1 MNLKRIRF
9 IARGQVQGVGFR
21 PFVFTLAG
29 EYGLTGQVRNS
40 PRGVIIEA
48 QGEEAALESF
58 ARALEKRLPPLA
70 RLSGLTREE
79 CDPVPGEES
88 FSIAPSTRGER
99 HAVLVSPDM
108 ALCADCRKDMA
119 DPAGRRCR
127 YPFTNCTNCGPR
139 YTITRSIPY
148 DRAATSMAC
157 FPLCADCRA
166 EYENPLDRRFHAQ
179 PNACPVCGP
188 RVWLV
193 PGSRRNE
200 EEEHA
205 PAPSGKSNRHSPSGF
220 HPEKTGQNRE
230 KDFSP
235 SAVSG
240 LAEKDGFPTDDAAL
254 RDLARFLCDGGIA
267 AVKGLGGFHLAC
279 DACDEEAVAELRKRK
294 MRPHKPFALMAF
306 DLDEARLFAHIGPR
320 EEALLLSPEH
330 PIVLCPLRN
339 PDKPAIAAG
348 ISPDTDCVGL
358 MLPCTP
364 LHQTLLEHVRLERRA
379 KEAARRP
386 AALVMTSGN
395 AANEPICLGNR
406 EALEKLAGLADMFL
420 LHNRDILVRV
430 DDSVVRPLPGHGTLF
445 FRRARGYV
453 PRPVGLIPGGLQ
465 AGSPQ
470 GGCSGATDSANP
482 EDREQPCV
490 IGAGAD
496 LKNTLCLTK
505 GNDAFVGQHIGDM
518 ANLETSSFHREVCR
532 HLASLLAVTP
542 TAIVRDLHPDYNS
555 GRVAEE
561 YGAEAGIPVFR
572 LQHHAA
578 HAYAVLAEHRFAG
591 RALALALDGT
601 GFGGDGTLWGG
612 EVLLVDTR
620 GPEHHRLAHLAP
632 LDLPGGEAAIREP
645 WRIAHA
651 LLLRPGLARAG
662 AEGKDAALPWLPEH
676 AFTADQLPV
685 MLEKR
690 LNTPQSTSCGR
701 LFDAVSALFGLGN
714 TTTYEGQASIRL
726 ENAQRAGGPE
736 PPHLPVNGLYP
747 CPILPAQA
755 SEKGKGESG
764 ACLQLDTHALFA
776 AAYADRAKKE
786 TPLWLLARRFH
797 QSLAA
802 GLVELA
808 GHLAA
813 AHGIS
818 HVGLSGGCLQNVT
831 LALLLAEGLKR
842 KGLTPLLHKDLP
854 PGDACVSL
862 GQAAWGRLLL
872 RKH

>member
-1 MNLKRIRF
+1 MALKRIRF
-9 IARGQVQGVGFR
+9 IVQGQVQGVGFR

-29 EYGLTGQVRNS
+29 ECGLTGQVRNS

-48 QGEEAALESF
+48 QGKEAALEDF
-58 ARALEKRLPPLA
+58 ARGLEKRPPPLA
-70 RLSGLTREE
+70 RLSSLTREE
-79 CDPVPGEES
+79 CEPIPGEES

-99 HAVLVSPDM
+99 HAVLVSPDT

-119 DPAGRRCR
+119 DAAGRRYR

-188 RVWLV
+188 HVWLV
-193 PGSRRNE
+193 PGSRRIE
-200 EEEHA
+200 GKEHA
-205 PAPSGKSNRHSPSGF
+205 PAPSGKSNRHSPFDSRL
-220 HPEKTGQNRE
+220 EKTEQSR
-230 KDFSP
+230 KT
-235 SAVSG
+235 ALSG
-240 LAEKDGFPTDDAAL
+240 LAEKDGFPTGDAAL
-254 RDLARFLCDGGIA
+254 RDLARFLCNSGIA
-267 AVKGLGGFHLAC
+267 AVKGLGGFHMAC

-339 PDKPAIAAG
+339 RENPAIAAG

-358 MLPCTP
+358 MLPYTP
-364 LHQTLLEHVRLERRA
+364 LHQALMEHVRLERRA
-379 KEAARRP
+379 KEASRRP
-386 AALVMTSGN
+386 AVLVMTSGN
-395 AANEPICLGNR
+395 AANEPVCLGNR

-453 PRPVGLIPGGLQ
+453 PRPVGLIPD
-465 AGSPQ
+465 SPHECPPQ
-470 GGCSGATDSANP
+470 DRDAAAKDGATP
-482 EDREQPCV
+482 ERRERPCV
-490 IGAGAD
+490 LGVGAD

-505 GNDAFVGQHIGDM
+505 GDDAFVGQHIGDM
-518 ANLETSSFHREVCR
+518 ANLETNSFHREARR
-532 HLASLLAVTP
+532 HLASLLTVTP
-542 TAIVRDLHPDYNS
+542 AAAVRDLHPDYNS
-555 GRVAEE
+555 GRMAEE
-561 YGAEAGIPVFR
+561 YGTETGIPVFR

-591 RALALALDGT
+591 KALALALDGT
-601 GFGGDGTLWGG
+601 GFGEDGTLWGG
-612 EVLLVDTR
+612 EILLVDTR

-632 LDLPGGEAAIREP
+632 LDLPGGEAVIREP

-651 LLLRPGLARAG
+651 LLLRLGLVHAD
-662 AEGKDAALPWLPEH
+662 AEEKDAALPWLPEH
-676 AFTADQLPV
+676 AFTAEQLPII
-685 MLEKR
+685 LEKR

-701 LFDAVSALFGLGN
+701 LFDAVSALLGLGN
-714 TTTYEGQASIRL
+714 TTTYEGQAAIRL

-736 PPHLPVNGLYP
+736 PPHSPVTGLYP

-755 SEKGKGESG
+755 SGSDKRGSG
-764 ACLQLDTHALFA
+764 VCPRLDTHALFA
-776 AAYADRAKKE
+776 AIYADRAKGE

-808 GHLAA
+808 VYLAA

-831 LALLLAEGLKR
+831 LTLLLAEGLKS

-854 PGDACVSL
+854 PGDACISL

-872 RKH
+872 GAVSK